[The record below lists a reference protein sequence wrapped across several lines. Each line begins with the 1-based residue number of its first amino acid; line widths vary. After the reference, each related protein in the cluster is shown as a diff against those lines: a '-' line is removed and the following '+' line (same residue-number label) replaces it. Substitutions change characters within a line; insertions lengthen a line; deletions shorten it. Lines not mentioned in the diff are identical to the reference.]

1 MTCVCAR
8 VCVGVVVGVHGV
20 QGAVKVKAFTED
32 PADVGAYGP
41 VEDEAGQRRVRLR
54 VIGAAKGVVIAT
66 LQGVTDR
73 NAAEALKGARLYV
86 PRQRLP
92 QPEED
97 EFYLS
102 DLVGLRVEHEDG
114 SDFGTVK
121 AVYDFG
127 AGDVLEVARP
137 NGRLEMLPFTKA
149 CVPVVDVAGG
159 RLVVAPPD
167 EIEGRAPDGDDD

>member
-1 MTCVCAR
+1 MTL
-8 VCVGVVVGVHGV
+8 VCVGLVIGAHGI
-20 QGAVKVKAFTED
+20 QGAVKVKAFTEN
-32 PADVGAYGP
+32 PADVGSYGP
-41 VEDEAGQRRVRLR
+41 VEDEAGQRRFRLR
-54 VIGAAKGVVIAT
+54 VTGAAKGVAIAT

-73 NAAEALKGARLYV
+73 NAAEALIGTRLYV

-92 QPEED
+92 RPDED
-97 EFYLS
+97 EFYLT
-102 DLVGLRVEHEDG
+102 DLIGLRVEREDG

-127 AGDVLEVARP
+127 AGDVLEVTRP
-137 NGRLEMLPFTKA
+137 DGRLEMLPFTKA

-167 EIEGRAPDGDDD
+167 EIEVRAPDGDDD